1 MVLTFQST
9 WCLINSSKQ
18 HSDEVNVKLLANIDE
33 GVAIDLEKV
42 ACLLREKDTK
52 KTLVILVSG
61 SRFVIE
67 QPLTEVLKMISD
79 YEVMSK
85 EEKGLG

>member
-1 MVLTFQST
+1 LVVKYNKIQFYVFTR
-9 WCLINSSKQ
+9 LIVFCIFNSSKQ

-67 QPLTEVLKMISD
+67 QLLRR
-79 YEVMSK
+79 Y
-85 EEKGLG
+85 

>member
-1 MVLTFQST
+1 MNTF
-9 WCLINSSKQ
+9 CIFNSSKQ

>member
-1 MVLTFQST
+1 MVVKYNKIQFYVFTR
-9 WCLINSSKQ
+9 LIVFCIFNSSKQ

-52 KTLVILVSG
+52 KHWLFWFLAVALS
-61 SRFVIE
+61 
-67 QPLTEVLKMISD
+67 
-79 YEVMSK
+79 
-85 EEKGLG
+85 